1 MFQTNHQPNNIIGAV
16 AMLAGDFF
24 QVLHV
29 FVVFSTDLPRI
40 LEWKRDLCIKV

>member
-1 MFQTNHQPNNIIGAV
+1 MFQTNHQPNHIIGAV

-29 FVVFSTDLPRI
+29 FVVFFHGFSTDSGM
-40 LEWKRDLCIKV
+40 ET